1 MNDSKKFD
9 FIKQSDHS
17 ESHCM
22 NTSTSI
28 PAATAYRRIATE
40 EAWLPPEM
48 AQMYLRAIDDK
59 SIPDPGFQSLWGFFA
74 GSQSERASTLFRRIQ
89 DIGDDRVAEMD
100 RLGTDLQILSLTCPG
115 VQPFDPATASA
126 LAASSNDQLAEAIRY
141 HPNRLA
147 GLAAAAPQDPKV
159 AAKELER
166 AVTKLGLKGL
176 IINSHI
182 NGEYLDDPKFW
193 DVLAAAEALDVPL
206 YLHPNTPSPQMVQPF
221 LPRCLDAA
229 IYGFA
234 CETGLHALRMI
245 VGGVFDRFPKLQ
257 VVLGHLGEALPYWL
271 YRIDFM
277 HAGIVR
283 SDRNPGARP
292 LERKPSE
299 VLRQN
304 FHYTTS
310 GMCWKPAVMYV
321 HQLMG
326 PDRLMYAMDYPY
338 QVVPEEVTAMDAL
351 PISTE
356 HKKMFFQ
363 TNAERLFRLEAYT

>member
-1 MNDSKKFD
+1 
-9 FIKQSDHS
+9 
-17 ESHCM
+17 M
-22 NTSTSI
+22 NTPTVPFSK
-28 PAATAYRRIATE
+28 AYRRIATE

-48 AQMYLRAIDDK
+48 AKTYLRAIHDK

-89 DIGDDRVAEMD
+89 DIGDARVQDMD
-100 RLGTDLQILSLTCPG
+100 MLGTDMHILSLTCPG
-115 VQPFDPATASA
+115 VQPFDPSTGSA
-126 LAASSNDQLAEAIRY
+126 LATATNDQLAEAIRR
-141 HPNRLA
+141 HPTRFD
-147 GLAAAAPQDPKV
+147 GLAAVAPQDPKG

-166 AVTKLGLKGL
+166 AVTKLGLKGV

-206 YLHPNTPSPQMVQPF
+206 YLHPNTPSAQMVQPF
-221 LPRCLDAA
+221 LSRGLDAA

-277 HAGIVR
+277 HGGIVR
-283 SDRNPGARP
+283 SDRCAGARP
-292 LERKPSE
+292 LQRKPSE

-310 GMCWKPAVMYV
+310 GMCWEPAVMYV

-326 PDRLMYAMDYPY
+326 ADRLMYAMDYPY

-351 PISTE
+351 PISAE

-363 TNAERLFRLEAYT
+363 TNAERLFRLRAPAENAVRREAAPA

>member
-1 MNDSKKFD
+1 
-9 FIKQSDHS
+9 
-17 ESHCM
+17 M
-22 NTSTSI
+22 NTQTI
-28 PAATAYRRIATE
+28 PFAPAYRRIATE

-48 AQMYLRAIDDK
+48 AKTYLRAIHDK

-89 DIGDDRVAEMD
+89 DIGDARVRDMD
-100 RLGTDLQILSLTCPG
+100 TLGTDMQILSLTCPG
-115 VQPFDPATASA
+115 VQPFDPATGSA
-126 LAASSNDQLAEAIRY
+126 LAAATNDQLAEAIRR
-141 HPNRLA
+141 HPTRFD
-147 GLAAAAPQDPKV
+147 GLAAVAPQDPKA

-166 AVTKLGLKGL
+166 AVTKLGLKGV

-182 NGEYLDDPKFW
+182 NGEYLDDQKFW

-221 LPRCLDAA
+221 LPRALDAA

-245 VGGVFDRFPKLQ
+245 VAGVFDRFPKLQ

-277 HAGIVR
+277 HGGIVR
-283 SDRNPGARP
+283 SDRCPGARP
-292 LERKPSE
+292 LQRKPSE

-310 GMCWKPAVMYV
+310 GMCWEPAVMYV

-326 PDRLMYAMDYPY
+326 ADRVMYAMDYPY
-338 QVVPEEVTAMDAL
+338 QVLPEEVTAMDAL
-351 PISTE
+351 PISAE

-363 TNAERLFRLEAYT
+363 TNAERVFRLPAHAGHWARLDATPA